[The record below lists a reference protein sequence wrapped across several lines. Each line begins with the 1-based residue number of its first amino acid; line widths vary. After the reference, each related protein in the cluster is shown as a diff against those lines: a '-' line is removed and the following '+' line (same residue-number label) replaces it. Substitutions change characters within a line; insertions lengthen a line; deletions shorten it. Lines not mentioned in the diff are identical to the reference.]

1 MSSNPRLAA
10 VQVLERLRST
20 GVIVTLEGDT
30 LPLHSELPV
39 AEAELLQCWL
49 RDQRPGRLLEVGLAY
64 GVSTLSILAALES
77 PPERYDIIDAFQTR
91 DWHGAG
97 LRHLQEAGI
106 PGGLV
111 FHEELSE
118 LCLPRL
124 LAAGARY
131 DFAYVD
137 GWHTFDQVAVE
148 FYFIN
153 RMLAPGGVIVF
164 DDVHMPSLQ
173 KVLAQV
179 LSYPAY
185 ERLLLPDDFRR
196 SRVARVRRAA
206 GVPEYRLAAV
216 RKRAEDRRDWD
227 WFEDF

>member
-1 MSSNPRLAA
+1 
-10 VQVLERLRST
+10 
-20 GVIVTLEGDT
+20 
-30 LPLHSELPV
+30 
-39 AEAELLQCWL
+39 
-49 RDQRPGRLLEVGLAY
+49 VGLAY
-64 GVSTLSILAALES
+64 GVSTLSIIAALES

-131 DFAYVD
+131 DFAYID

-173 KVLAQV
+173 KALAQV
-179 LSYPAY
+179 LSFPAY
-185 ERLLLPDDFRR
+185 ERLPLPDDFRR

>member
-1 MSSNPRLAA
+1 VSGSPGKAA
-10 VQVLERLRST
+10 TQVLKRLRAS
-20 GVIVTLEGDT
+20 GVIVTADGDT

-39 AEAELLQCWL
+39 AEAELLQRWL
-49 RDQRPGRLLEVGLAY
+49 RDHRPERLLEVGLAY
-64 GVSTLSILAALES
+64 GVSTLSMLAALEK
-77 PPERYDIIDAFQTR
+77 PPLRYDIIDAFQTR

-97 LRHLQEAGI
+97 LCHLREAGM
-106 PGGLV
+106 PEGLV
-111 FHEELSE
+111 FHEELAE

-131 DFAYVD
+131 EFAYID

-164 DDVHMPSLQ
+164 DDVHLPSLQ
-173 KVLAQV
+173 KALAQV

-185 ERLLLPDDFRR
+185 ERLPLPDDFRR